1 MAKKKKDIKLYNIM
15 LPLWL
20 LLFWPSP
27 LWLVLIPINYII
39 DRLVLRWGLKGL
51 ENRGEL
57 CKKLTWK
64 ICLAGFLSDFIGAI
78 VLFCVSILP
87 ELIWERTSTFMENLS
102 YGVGFNPFDSILSFF
117 IVILAIAVS
126 GLAIYLI
133 DKLILT
139 KAGIDLERA
148 KSAALKLALVTAP
161 YLYLVPS
168 AMLYT
173 SV

>member
-1 MAKKKKDIKLYNIM
+1 MLKKKKDIKLYNIM

-39 DRLVLRWGLKGL
+39 DRLILGWGLKGL

-57 CKKLTWK
+57 CRKLTWK

-78 VLFCVSILP
+78 VLFSVSFLP
-87 ELIWERTSTFMENLS
+87 DLIWESTSSFMENVS
-102 YGVGFNPFDSILSFF
+102 YGVGFNPFDSILSFL
-117 IVILAIAVS
+117 IVMLAIAVS

-133 DKLILT
+133 DKSILT

-168 AMLYT
+168 SMLYT
-173 SV
+173 SI